1 MRIQFIK
8 RGVDFAVGRLDL
20 ALSKAVLG
28 SLHDGIPL
36 ASSPGQRGGKQF
48 HFLLVMSQ
56 CFKRFLGVRAV
67 KLIFQ
72 IPQALYTSCTSSQ
85 LHEEFPYYPE
95 VFF

>member
-1 MRIQFIK
+1 MHIQFIK
-8 RGVDFAVGRLDL
+8 RELDFAVGHLDL
-20 ALSKAVLG
+20 AFSEAVLG
-28 SLHDGIPL
+28 SLHCRIPL
-36 ASSPGQRGGKQF
+36 ASSPGRRRGKQF
-48 HFLLVMSQ
+48 HFMLVMSY

-85 LHEEFPYYPE
+85 LHEEIPYYPE